1 MSEQIKHECGIAL
14 LRLLKPLEYYQQKY
28 GNAWALNRMYLLM
41 EKQHN
46 RGQDGAGLANIKFD
60 TNPGEQYINITKSN
74 SNQPIQDVFAEAFR
88 DMRMLQKEEPE
99 KSSQISWLKKNA
111 RFTGELFIGHLR
123 YGTFGKNELENLHPF
138 LRENNW
144 KTRNLVLAGNFNLTN
159 IDEMLS
165 KLITLGQHPVKV
177 SDTAIILEKIGKFLD
192 REVERLFKY
201 YKLQG
206 LSNIEISERIAEDL
220 NIASILT
227 SAAKRWDGGYV
238 MAGAMGHGDAFV
250 LRDENGIRP
259 CFYYVD
265 EEIAVVA
272 SERPVIMTTFNV
284 PLTKVK
290 ELASTS
296 ESSLSSSLI
305 EAENNLTKLSSEL
318 SLKFESASRTVFS
331 EIDEARRQFEQSH
344 DKQKALIQSEE
355 ENYVDKCREDL
366 RTAMDSEVSRVSA
379 IFDSMV
385 QTSTEQLGNF
395 TRKLT
400 EIKEA
405 VSMLNQGMSESL
417 SRTSEKISQI
427 QSRLTNSEASLSDTQ
442 NKVTIAKEELF
453 NLQKEHKSLTDEV
466 TRARKELDSLRLQA
480 QNAKRERQDEEA
492 RLVKLQMEAANKA
505 AKSAPA
511 PEPAPAASSEAFVG
525 DEEEIPLDED

>member
-1 MSEQIKHECGIAL
+1 MASIDESSSRTSSDLASSAAVLKAELENVRLRVEAYRGEVEKEVEDQKVSLEEEKKAVQSELESL
-14 LRLLKPLEYYQQKY
+14 FSSLRGDLE
-28 GNAWALNRMYLLM
+28 NA
-41 EKQHN
+41 E
-46 RGQDGAGLANIKFD
+46 
-60 TNPGEQYINITKSN
+60 
-74 SNQPIQDVFAEAFR
+74 EAFR
-88 DMRMLQKEEPE
+88 TSLDENRT
-99 KSSQISWLKKNA
+99 A
-111 RFTGELFIGHLR
+111 FD
-123 YGTFGKNELENLHPF
+123 ENLDKRRSELDSF
-138 LRENNW
+138 MQSLKESLASLDGRKAEIETQAEALRS
-144 KTRNLVLAGNFNLTN
+144 G
-159 IDEMLS
+159 
-165 KLITLGQHPVKV
+165 
-177 SDTAIILEKIGKFLD
+177 SDSVYGEF
-192 REVERLFKY
+192 
-201 YKLQG
+201 Q
-206 LSNIEISERIAEDL
+206 
-220 NIASILT
+220 
-227 SAAKRWDGGYV
+227 
-238 MAGAMGHGDAFV
+238 
-250 LRDENGIRP
+250 
-259 CFYYVD
+259 
-265 EEIAVVA
+265 
-272 SERPVIMTTFNV
+272 
-284 PLTKVK
+284 TKVK

-492 RLVKLQMEAANKA
+492 RLVKLQLESSRRNSEK
-505 AKSAPA
+505 
-511 PEPAPAASSEAFVG
+511 PAPAAHKDIPEDEYMG
-525 DEEEIPLDED
+525 EEEEIPLDEE